1 MAIPRLSLPNDAS
14 VTGMSV
20 VKQDNV
26 YDTYPIHCHEF
37 DELFFNSGGARYIIS
52 TVSTRSSRRD
62 RWCSSDRT
70 TRIAIRR

>member
-37 DELFFNSGGARYIIS
+37 DELFFIFRGR
-52 TVSTRSSRRD
+52 
-62 RWCSSDRT
+62 
-70 TRIAIRR
+70 AIHNINGQHQVIEKGSLVFIRPDDTH